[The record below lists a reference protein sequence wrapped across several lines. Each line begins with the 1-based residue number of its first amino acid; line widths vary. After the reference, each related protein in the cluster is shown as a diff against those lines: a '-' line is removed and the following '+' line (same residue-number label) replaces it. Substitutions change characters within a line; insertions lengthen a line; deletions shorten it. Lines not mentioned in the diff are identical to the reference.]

1 MATVAIIDDNP
12 AFGERLVA
20 FVTAQSGCTVV
31 GLATDAVAG
40 LELVKTARP
49 DIVLSDIGLPAENG
63 FWFAEQVSEL
73 GLGMSVILMSDGE
86 PEEYSNAASLAG
98 AIAYIPKRA
107 ISTDLPAL
115 LRLLGCPEASIVA
128 SNGASGAATGR
139 VELIGRSGGA
149 SGPGTA
155 AVAMAATYEHPQV
168 IIGALA
174 SAMFLGFASGGHPT
188 LGLAGAL
195 GVLLTFYRQSALP
208 RHRRGQAGGRPAAG
222 RRPR

>member
-40 LELVKTARP
+40 LELVRSTRP
-49 DIVLSDIGLPAENG
+49 DIVLSDIGLPGENG
-63 FWFAEQVSEL
+63 FWFAERVTEL

-86 PEEYSNAASLAG
+86 PEEYSQAATLAG

-107 ISTDLPAL
+107 VSTDLPAL
-115 LRLLGCPEASIVA
+115 LRFLGCPEASTVA
-128 SNGASGAATGR
+128 ANCGSGAVKGR
-139 VELIGRSGGA
+139 VELIGRSSGT
-149 SGPGTA
+149 SGPGAA
-155 AVAMAATYEHPQV
+155 AVAMAATHEYSRV
-168 IIGALA
+168 MVSALA
-174 SAMFLGFASGGHPT
+174 CAMYLGFASGGHPN

-195 GVLLTFYRQSALP
+195 GTLLFFLWQHTPP
-208 RHRRGQAGGRPAAG
+208 RHLRGQAGERTAAG
-222 RRPR
+222 SSR

>member
-40 LELVKTARP
+40 LELVTTARP
-49 DIVLSDIGLPAENG
+49 DIVLSDIGLPGENG
-63 FWFAEQVSEL
+63 FWFAERVTEL

-86 PEEYSNAASLAG
+86 PEEYSQAATLAG

-107 ISTDLPAL
+107 VSTDLPAL
-115 LRLLGCPEASIVA
+115 LRFLGCPEASKVA
-128 SNGASGAATGR
+128 SNDGSGAVTGR
-139 VELIGRSGGA
+139 VELIGRSGGT

-155 AVAMAATYEHPQV
+155 AVAMAATYEHSRV
-168 IIGALA
+168 LVGALA
-174 SAMFLGFASGGHPT
+174 GAMYLGFATGGHPT

-195 GVLLTFYRQSALP
+195 GTLLFFFRQRTPP
-208 RHRRGQAGGRPAAG
+208 RHLSGQAGGRG
-222 RRPR
+222 L

>member
-20 FVTAQSGCTVV
+20 FVIAQSGCTVV

-40 LELVKTARP
+40 LELVRSTRP
-49 DIVLSDIGLPAENG
+49 DIVLSDIGLPGENG
-63 FWFAEQVSEL
+63 FWFAERVSEL
-73 GLGMSVILMSDGE
+73 GLGMSVILMSEGE
-86 PEEYSNAASLAG
+86 PEEYSQAATLAG

-115 LRLLGCPEASIVA
+115 LRLLGCPEASTVA
-128 SNGASGAATGR
+128 SNGGSGAVTGR
-139 VELIGRSGGA
+139 VELIGRWGGT

-155 AVAMAATYEHPQV
+155 AVTMTATFEHSRV
-168 IIGALA
+168 MVSALA
-174 SAMFLGFASGGHPT
+174 GAMYLGFASGGHPA

-195 GVLLTFYRQSALP
+195 GTLLLFFRQHTPP
-208 RHRRGQAGGRPAAG
+208 RHLSGQAGERDL
-222 RRPR
+222 